1 MSEQKKQ
8 AETAVERV
16 ALFVELYDHPNLGAE
31 IVSDDR
37 FRSDAWPRRMYAL
50 DRKDVVEVLKD
61 LASAEEMNALQRK
74 DIEELQAK
82 IEDMKEEQDR
92 YEENIVGDMNE
103 QAINDARKIAELE
116 KMIAS
121 MRLNGA
127 RHHFVFAYDKFVEAA
142 GKRLQFC
149 GDCDKEK
156 GHPAHFAQDARYLDS
171 REVEKCA
178 EEAQERL
185 CNVLVDGMKLN
196 HRAALNTARE
206 LLQGLPGI
214 RDFQS
219 VPGRPKVDG
228 AEQPTKGINT
238 NPRRCNAGCGFHED
252 NHDNVTVPFPHD
264 FSWGSV
270 PRPKRSR

>member
-1 MSEQKKQ
+1 MSEQT
-8 AETAVERV
+8 EPVRTAAERV
-16 ALFVELYDHPNLGAE
+16 ALYLKLYPYPSVGPE
-31 IVSDDR
+31 IVYDKR
-37 FRSDAWPRRMYAL
+37 FKTEEWPRTGYPLLRA
-50 DRKDVVEVLKD
+50 DVEEILKD

-103 QAINDARKIAELE
+103 RATNDARKIAELD

-127 RHHFVFAYDKFVEAA
+127 RHHFVFAYDKFVETA

-156 GHPAHFAQDARYLDS
+156 GHPAHFAQDAKYLDS
-171 REVEKCA
+171 RDVEKAA

-196 HRAALNTARE
+196 HRTALNTARE

-214 RDFQS
+214 RDFQA
-219 VPGRPKVDG
+219 VPGRPEVQG
-228 AEQPTKGINT
+228 
-238 NPRRCNAGCGFHED
+238 
-252 NHDNVTVPFPHD
+252 
-264 FSWGSV
+264 
-270 PRPKRSR
+270 